1 MAMKYVMI
9 LSVFLYLVCFSISI
23 RSSKPEQDE
32 DLTFLEQ
39 DEKNYAESSD
49 SVHPYGHSRDYENY
63 DDLEDDDDLSTYT
76 DDDDSY
82 SAPEMDETRVLVLK
96 ESNFSEFLQKNR
108 FVMVEFYAPWCGH
121 CQALAPEYAEAAAEL
136 KDEEVVLA
144 KIDATE
150 ETELAQKFDV
160 QGFPTLYFF
169 VDGIQKPYTG
179 HRTKDSIV
187 SWLKKKIGPIL
198 QNITTIEEAQS
209 ILASQDILVLGYLES
224 LVASDSE
231 ELGAAS
237 KLEDDVSFYQTT
249 SSDVAKLFHIDPLIK
264 RPALAVIKKEAEKL
278 GIFDG
283 QFTKSA
289 IADFVFENKHPLV
302 TNLTRESARQ
312 VFENPIKKQ
321 LILFATSSD
330 SEKFYPA
337 FLEAAKTVKGKLLCV
352 YVELDNEDVG
362 KEVSEYFG
370 VSGVFPRV
378 IAYTGNDD
386 ARKFLLDGELTI
398 SSIKSFGENFLQDN
412 LRPFYKS
419 DPIPE
424 KNDGDVKIVVGNN
437 FDEIVLDESKDV
449 LLEIY
454 APWCGHCQSLEPI
467 YNKLGR
473 HLRGIDSLVIA
484 KMDGTTNEHPRAK
497 PDGFPT
503 LLFFPAGNK
512 SFDPITC
519 DTDRTVV
526 AYYKFLKKHASIP
539 FKLQKPASQ
548 QRTAASSDSTA
559 SHEASSNDAK
569 DEL

>member
-1 MAMKYVMI
+1 MAMKSVMI
-9 LSVFLYLVCFSISI
+9 LSVFLYLICFSISVQ
-23 RSSKPEQDE
+23 SSKPDQDE

-39 DEKNYAESSD
+39 DDNNFAESTD
-49 SVHPYGHSRDYENY
+49 SVNSYVNPRDYENY
-63 DDLEDDDDLSTYT
+63 DDLEEDDYFSAYSDDDGG
-76 DDDDSY
+76 Y
-82 SAPEMDETRVLVLK
+82 SAPEVDETHVVVLK

-121 CQALAPEYAEAAAEL
+121 CQALAPEYAEAATEL

-144 KIDATE
+144 KIDGTE

-160 QGFPTLYFF
+160 QGFPTVYFF

-187 SWLKKKIGPIL
+187 SWLKKKIGPVL
-198 QNITTIEEAQS
+198 QNITTIDEAQS
-209 ILASQDILVLGYLES
+209 ILAAQDKLVLGYLES
-224 LVASDSE
+224 LVGSDSE

-249 SSDVAKLFHIDPLIK
+249 SSDVAKLFHVDPLIK

-278 GIFDG
+278 SIFDG
-283 QFTKSA
+283 QFTKSE
-289 IADFVFENKHPLV
+289 IADFVFENKVPLV

-321 LILFATSSD
+321 LIIFATSSD
-330 SEKFYPA
+330 SEKLYPT

-370 VSGVFPRV
+370 VSGASPRV

-398 SSIKSFGENFLQDN
+398 SSIKSFGKNFLQDN

-467 YNKLGR
+467 YDKLGK
-473 HLRGIDSLVIA
+473 HLRGVDSLIIA

-539 FKLQKPASQ
+539 FKLHKPASQ

-559 SHEASSNDAK
+559 SHEASSYDVK